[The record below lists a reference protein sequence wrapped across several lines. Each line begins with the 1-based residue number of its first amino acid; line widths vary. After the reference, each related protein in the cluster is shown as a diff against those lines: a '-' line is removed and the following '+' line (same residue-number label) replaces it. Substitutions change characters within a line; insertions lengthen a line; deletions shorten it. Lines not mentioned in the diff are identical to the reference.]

1 MRQRCTPQNRK
12 KQQGDAVL
20 TLSCAAKVPYMPAA
34 IDVIAL
40 TGAASE

>member
-12 KQQGDAVL
+12 KQQRDAAL
-20 TLSCAAKVPYMPAA
+20 TLSCAAKVPYMPTMVE
-34 IDVIAL
+34 VIAL

>member
-12 KQQGDAVL
+12 KQQHDAAL
-20 TLSCAAKVPYMPAA
+20 TLSCTAKVMYMPAA
-34 IDVIAL
+34 VDVIAL